1 MATANDGEARIGR
14 ARTLLEHCGIEAGG
28 LGEKELLARADQ
40 VAGAAARYQAGSS
53 MVEVWDRHLASEF
66 DAHDVDATM
75 DTMVDDPYLL
85 HVPVLTG
92 DRGRAEVRRFYADH
106 FIPKIPADWEITE
119 ISRTVGAE
127 QVVDEMVATFTH
139 DIEVDFLLP
148 NVPPTGRHVEVPIV
162 AIGAFRGDEVRYE
175 HIYWD
180 QASVLVQ
187 IGLLDQAGLPVAG
200 VEQTRKLLDDA
211 GPFNALI
218 GVSGRGSVR

>member
-1 MATANDGEARIGR
+1 MATTSDGEVRIGR
-14 ARTLLEHCGIEAGG
+14 ARTLLEQCGIGAGG
-28 LGEKELLARADQ
+28 LGEKEVLARAEQ
-40 VAGAAARYQAGSS
+40 VAGAAARYQEGSS

-66 DAHDVDATM
+66 GAHDVDATM

-92 DRGRAEVRRFYADH
+92 DSGRAHVRRFYGDH
-106 FIPKIPADWEITE
+106 FIPKIPADWEIIE
-119 ISRTVGAE
+119 ISRTVGAD

-139 DIEVDFLLP
+139 DAEVDFLLP
-148 NVPPTGRHVEVPIV
+148 GVPPTRRHVEVPIV

-187 IGLLDQAGLPVAG
+187 IGVLDRAGLPVTG
-200 VEQTRKLLDDA
+200 VEQARKLLDDA

-218 GVSGRGSVR
+218 GALGPGSER

>member
-14 ARTLLEHCGIEAGG
+14 ARTLLEQCGIEAGS

-139 DIEVDFLLP
+139 DIEIDFLLP

-162 AIGAFRGDEVRYE
+162 AIGAFGGDEVRYE

>member
-1 MATANDGEARIGR
+1 MAMASDGEARIGR
-14 ARTLLEHCGIEAGG
+14 ARSLLEQCGIAAGE
-28 LGEKELLARADQ
+28 LGEHELLARAEQ
-40 VAGAAARYQAGSS
+40 VVAAAARYQAASS
-53 MVEVWDRHLASEF
+53 MVEVWERHLASEF

-92 DRGRAEVRRFYADH
+92 DKGREGVRRFYADH
-106 FIPKIPADWEITE
+106 FVPRIPADWAITE
-119 ISRTVGAE
+119 ISRTVGDD
-127 QVVDEMVATFTH
+127 QVVDEIVTTFTH
-139 DIEVDFLLP
+139 DAEVDFLLP
-148 NVPPTGRHVEVPIV
+148 GVPPTGKHVEVPIV

-200 VEQTRKLLDDA
+200 IEQARKLLHDT

-218 GVSGRGSVR
+218 TGSRRGPAR

>member
-1 MATANDGEARIGR
+1 MVTTSGREDRIGR
-14 ARTLLEHCGIEAGG
+14 AGALLEQCGIAAAG
-28 LGEKELLARADQ
+28 LGEEALLARAEQ
-40 VAGAAARYQAGSS
+40 VTAAAARYQAGSS
-53 MVEVWDRHLASEF
+53 MVEMWERHLASEF
-66 DAHDVDATM
+66 GAHDVDATM
-75 DTMVDDPYLL
+75 DTMVSDPYLL

-92 DRGRAEVRRFYADH
+92 DKGRAGVRQFYADH

-119 ISRTVGAE
+119 ISRTVGAD

-139 DIEVDFLLP
+139 DVEVDFLLP
-148 NVPPTGRHVEVPIV
+148 GVPPTGRHVEVPIV

-187 IGLLDQAGLPVAG
+187 IGLLDQTGLPVAG

-211 GPFNALI
+211 GPFNVLI
-218 GVSGRGSVR
+218 GAPGRGSVR

>member
-1 MATANDGEARIGR
+1 
-14 ARTLLEHCGIEAGG
+14 LLEQCGIEAVG
-28 LGEKELLARADQ
+28 LAERELLGRAEQ
-40 VAGAAARYQAGSS
+40 ISGAAARYQAGSS

-66 DAHDVDATM
+66 GAHDVDATM
-75 DTMVDDPYLL
+75 DTMVGDPYLL

-92 DRGRAEVRRFYADH
+92 GRGRAGVRQFYADH

-119 ISRTVGAE
+119 ISRTIGAD
-127 QVVDEMVATFTH
+127 QVVDEMVTTFTH

-148 NVPPTGRHVEVPIV
+148 GVPPTGRRVEVAIV

-218 GVSGRGSVR
+218 GASRRGSVR